1 MEFYV
6 PITLGKHSICNS
18 NKYKSNH
25 VFTDTKKELLVKLTA
40 PAQGIS
46 KGKGERLRTL
56 NEFWLMPIRIIE

>member
-6 PITLGKHSICNS
+6 PITLGKHSVCNS

-25 VFTDTKKELLVKLTA
+25 AFTDTKKELLVKLTA

-56 NEFWLMPIRIIE
+56 K